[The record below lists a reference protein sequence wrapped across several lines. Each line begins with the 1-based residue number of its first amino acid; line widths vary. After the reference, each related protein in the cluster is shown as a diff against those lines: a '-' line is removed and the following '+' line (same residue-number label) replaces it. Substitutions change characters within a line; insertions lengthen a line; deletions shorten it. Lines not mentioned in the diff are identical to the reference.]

1 MFIRAH
7 DEVTD
12 ENQWRSF
19 VRDQGFGHLAVN
31 GVDDFP
37 VVVPTQFVLR
47 DDDVVLHLARPN
59 PVFTALAGARCAT
72 LSVAGDWAY
81 IPGSWRVSGDA
92 DPTLGIPTTYYAAVQ
107 ISGAVEILDD
117 IDEIAALLRIQ
128 LADLEPDGGLQDPL
142 SHQQRF
148 PAIRGIRLH
157 IDDVRAKFKFGDN
170 ADVEH
175 RANVKR
181 NLVARNQPGDTPAAG
196 RMTIGP
202 IAD

>member
-12 ENQWRSF
+12 EKQWRSF

-31 GVDDFP
+31 GIDTVP

-59 PVFTALAGARCAT
+59 PVFAALAASPHAT

-81 IPGSWRVSGDA
+81 IPGSWRVSGEQ
-92 DPTLGIPTTYYAAVQ
+92 DPALGIPTTYYAAVQ
-107 ISGAVEILDD
+107 ISGAVEVIDD
-117 IDEIAALLRIQ
+117 IEEIAALLRVQI
-128 LADLEPDGGLQDPL
+128 ADVEPDGGLQDPIN
-142 SHQQRF
+142 HQKRF
-148 PAIRGIRLH
+148 PAIRGVRLS

-170 ADVEH
+170 ADAEN

-181 NLVARNQPGDTPAAG
+181 NLESRSQPGDLPAAA
-196 RMTIGP
+196 RMTTNEG
-202 IAD
+202 